1 MHSTILPV
9 AGSRKVGSSQDR
21 FSSNSSLLRVGKNS
35 NASKSGVCCS
45 TTRWMLMLPSWMAD
59 DIADHSLL
67 ECPGRL
73 TRMPGT
79 VYSNVP
85 DGASQE
91 AGHFARDGR
100 PKRRQLQGSHQAPR

>member
-59 DIADHSLL
+59 DIADNSLL

-73 TRMPGT
+73 ARISGT
-79 VYSNVP
+79 AYSNVP
-85 DGASQE
+85 DGAQPV
-91 AGHFARDGR
+91 AGHFVRDGR
-100 PKRRQLQGSHQAPR
+100 TKLQVLQG